1 MPVDLSSTSGRKPT
15 RETWESASAGLV
27 RRYQRA
33 FAKAADM
40 LPVKRIGGVDSQRDR
55 FLTELGA
62 RADEVHDQLL
72 RAMRDRATTGDSR
85 ELARL
90 CEVVIELQDIRTSH
104 RQAVNE
110 ERLHM
115 LTSGQEVSA
124 RLSPSAGVKVLLERA
139 ATAMCDLP
147 GLERFMVF
155 QREGGVLLAAATVFA
170 DHDEWAQDCQTF
182 SASTR
187 YDLAP
192 KRPEALIIRRRS
204 PAIITDALHD
214 PDAFQPIVQK
224 MQAANYVGAPV
235 IAYGDVVATI
245 HGDAYFAGRP
255 VDEVDRDVIA
265 SFAAS
270 LGPIVERAIL
280 IEQLQTLARTYG
292 FITAPLINRT
302 PGMHKAW
309 VYQRRFGTLID
320 AYHEAGLTPIR
331 NFDFINDH
339 RNHARLRDEFVASV
353 TQLYRKRP
361 VMVRPF
367 DRSNHLCINEKW
379 ILMVRIARMHHVPGP
394 RWVIQAVN
402 PRQADLC
409 LIGRLGDDGE
419 TLMDYLL
426 VPTLC
431 LPRKKF
437 HVSKNNDLAT
447 DLYRFTNLNELGWRA
462 DKMLQHDACDMTP
475 TIGRHETRRPR
486 CAVPME

>member
-90 CEVVIELQDIRTSH
+90 CEVAIELQDIRTSH

-280 IEQLQTLARTYG
+280 IEQLQFQQRVAEQLAQSASG
-292 FITAPLINRT
+292 VLGGLGGQVPVLGLDEPAPTAPWQSRSEVVSDLTRREYEVLQLMTKGATNREIAT
-302 PGMHKAW
+302 TIFLSEETVKSHVKRIL
-309 VYQRRFGTLID
+309 QKFG
-320 AYHEAGLTPIR
+320 
-331 NFDFINDH
+331 
-339 RNHARLRDEFVASV
+339 VAN
-353 TQLYRKRP
+353 R
-361 VMVRPF
+361 
-367 DRSNHLCINEKW
+367 
-379 ILMVRIARMHHVPGP
+379 G
-394 RWVIQAVN
+394 QAV
-402 PRQADLC
+402 A
-409 LIGRLGDDGE
+409 
-419 TLMDYLL
+419 TYLESL
-426 VPTLC
+426 
-431 LPRKKF
+431 
-437 HVSKNNDLAT
+437 
-447 DLYRFTNLNELGWRA
+447 E
-462 DKMLQHDACDMTP
+462 
-475 TIGRHETRRPR
+475 RRPASGGGDQR
-486 CAVPME
+486 EVWIPRRGG

>member
-40 LPVKRIGGVDSQRDR
+40 LPVARIGGVDSQRDR

-85 ELARL
+85 EQARL

-110 ERLHM
+110 ERLHL

-124 RLSPSAGVKVLLERA
+124 RLSPSAGVRALLERA

-155 QREGGVLLAAATVFA
+155 RREGGVLQAVATVFA
-170 DHDEWAQDCQTF
+170 DHDEWARDCQEF
-182 SASTR
+182 SAHTR

-192 KRPEALIIRRRS
+192 KRPEALIVRRRS
-204 PAIITDALHD
+204 PAIVTDALND

-235 IAYGDVVATI
+235 IAFGEVVATI

-265 SFAAS
+265 SFAES

-280 IEQLQTLARTYG
+280 IEQLQFQQKVAEQLAQSARG
-292 FITAPLINRT
+292 VLGGLGNQVPLVGLDEQAATAPWQSRSEVVSDLTRREYEVLQLMTKGATNREIAT
-302 PGMHKAW
+302 TIFLSEETVKSHVKRIL
-309 VYQRRFGTLID
+309 QKFG
-320 AYHEAGLTPIR
+320 
-331 NFDFINDH
+331 
-339 RNHARLRDEFVASV
+339 V
-353 TQLYRKRP
+353 TNR
-361 VMVRPF
+361 
-367 DRSNHLCINEKW
+367 
-379 ILMVRIARMHHVPGP
+379 G
-394 RWVIQAVN
+394 QAVATYLESLD
-402 PRQADLC
+402 RRSVSGDA
-409 LIGRLGDDGE
+409 GRRG
-419 TLMDYLL
+419 
-426 VPTLC
+426 VWAP
-431 LPRKKF
+431 
-437 HVSKNNDLAT
+437 
-447 DLYRFTNLNELGWRA
+447 
-462 DKMLQHDACDMTP
+462 
-475 TIGRHETRRPR
+475 
-486 CAVPME
+486 

>member
-85 ELARL
+85 GLARL
-90 CEVVIELQDIRTSH
+90 CEVAIELQDIRTSH

-280 IEQLQTLARTYG
+280 IEQLQFQQRVAEQLAQSASG
-292 FITAPLINRT
+292 VLGGLGGQVPVLGLDEPAPTAPWQSRSEVVSDLTRREYEVLQLMTKGATNREIAT
-302 PGMHKAW
+302 TIFLSEETVKSHVKRILHK
-309 VYQRRFGTLID
+309 FGV
-320 AYHEAGLTPIR
+320 ANRGQA
-331 NFDFINDH
+331 
-339 RNHARLRDEFVASV
+339 VAS
-353 TQLYRKRP
+353 
-361 VMVRPF
+361 
-367 DRSNHLCINEKW
+367 
-379 ILMVRIARMHHVPGP
+379 
-394 RWVIQAVN
+394 
-402 PRQADLC
+402 
-409 LIGRLGDDGE
+409 
-419 TLMDYLL
+419 YLESL
-426 VPTLC
+426 
-431 LPRKKF
+431 
-437 HVSKNNDLAT
+437 
-447 DLYRFTNLNELGWRA
+447 E
-462 DKMLQHDACDMTP
+462 
-475 TIGRHETRRPR
+475 RRPASGGGDQR
-486 CAVPME
+486 GVWISRRGG

>member
-280 IEQLQTLARTYG
+280 IEQLQFQQRVAEQLAQSASG
-292 FITAPLINRT
+292 VLGGLGGQVPVLGLDEPAPTAPWQSRSEVVSDLTRREYEVLQLMTKGATNREIAT
-302 PGMHKAW
+302 TIFLSEETVKSHVKRILHK
-309 VYQRRFGTLID
+309 FGV
-320 AYHEAGLTPIR
+320 ANRGQA
-331 NFDFINDH
+331 
-339 RNHARLRDEFVASV
+339 VAS
-353 TQLYRKRP
+353 
-361 VMVRPF
+361 
-367 DRSNHLCINEKW
+367 
-379 ILMVRIARMHHVPGP
+379 
-394 RWVIQAVN
+394 
-402 PRQADLC
+402 
-409 LIGRLGDDGE
+409 
-419 TLMDYLL
+419 YLESL
-426 VPTLC
+426 
-431 LPRKKF
+431 
-437 HVSKNNDLAT
+437 
-447 DLYRFTNLNELGWRA
+447 E
-462 DKMLQHDACDMTP
+462 
-475 TIGRHETRRPR
+475 RRPASGGGDQR
-486 CAVPME
+486 GVWISRRGG